1 MQIFEP
7 FGCVFMGVQ
16 FLHFF
21 VKSKQS
27 IWMKKRWRN
36 FLIAVRC
43 KKLHSN
49 ANIFM
54 VIGMFNPAQKSQRTK
69 QIALLIVFTAL
80 YVVLRSIPYSALIG
94 GAGGFLYLSDFL
106 VGIYGIILGPFFGGL
121 SVIIGNF
128 AAIGFG
134 HHVSFFGLDF
144 LPDLVAVVSI
154 GFLFRRKWL
163 PVVVLNIALL
173 VIFIANP
180 LSTFSIYS
188 IPFAWLHMA
197 AFIVL
202 LSPLSRMAGKWIETS
217 NTKKI
222 VFSMIIYSFI
232 GAMIQ
237 HLVGSILYEVELN
250 QFFVAIGQTPIVATS
265 AYPVIWNAVFFT
277 YPLERLF
284 LVVSAV
290 LIGTPIILA
299 ITRNHFLQ
307 LGKAQIPK
315 TETNQQPSEDKK
327 T

>member
-1 MQIFEP
+1 
-7 FGCVFMGVQ
+7 
-16 FLHFF
+16 
-21 VKSKQS
+21 
-27 IWMKKRWRN
+27 
-36 FLIAVRC
+36 
-43 KKLHSN
+43 
-49 ANIFM
+49 
-54 VIGMFNPAQKSQRTK
+54 MFNPAQRSQRTK
-69 QIALLIVFTAL
+69 KIALLIVFTAL
-80 YVVLRSIPYSALIG
+80 YVVLRNIPYSVLIG

-106 VGIYGIILGPFFGGL
+106 VAIYGIILGPYFGGL
-121 SVIIGNF
+121 SIIIGNF

-163 PVVVLNIALL
+163 PVVVLNAALL
-173 VIFIANP
+173 TIFIVNP

-188 IPFAWLHMA
+188 VPFTWLHIA
-197 AFIVL
+197 AFVLL
-202 LSPLSRMAGKWIETS
+202 LSPLSRMAGKWIENV

-250 QFFVAIGQTPIVATS
+250 QFFVALGQPPIIAS
-265 AYPVIWNAVFFT
+265 AAYSGIWTAVFFT

-284 LVVSAV
+284 LVISAV
-290 LIGTPIILA
+290 IIGTPIILT

-307 LGKAQIPK
+307 LGKTQPPETKTPK
-315 TETNQQPSEDKK
+315 QSAPENKG
-327 T
+327 